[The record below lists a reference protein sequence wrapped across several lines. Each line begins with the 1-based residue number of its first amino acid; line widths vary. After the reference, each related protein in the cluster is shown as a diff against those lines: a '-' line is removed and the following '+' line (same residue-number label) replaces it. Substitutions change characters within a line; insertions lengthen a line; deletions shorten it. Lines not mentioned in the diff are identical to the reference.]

1 MIRALF
7 LPGNFPSTIG
17 ENNKESWLI
26 KSKHFSDSLRQ
37 ELDGFGC
44 SQISNW
50 LNLSSFGKCWKN
62 HSCFYSKKCRFSR
75 GKKHKRIQSLAS
87 IIELFTILF
96 FSLLYQKQFWIFF
109 PFNNRQ
115 KQRRKLFFTLSLCIL
130 KRRHFFWCL
139 NPQKNF
145 VIKMI
150 VPRDGKRNL
159 IFIFFLSSHSC
170 SSLSGKSS
178 LIEPVAQIHKILKN
192 SDWTHKKKNQWKNKF
207 NLKFLVYFSQL
218 SIKF

>member
-7 LPGNFPSTIG
+7 LPENFLSTIG
-17 ENNKESWLI
+17 KITKESWLI

-50 LNLSSFGKCWKN
+50 LNLSSFGKCRKN
-62 HSCFYSKKCRFSR
+62 HSCFYSEKCRFSR

-96 FSLLYQKQFWIFF
+96 FLCFTRSNFEYFSPSTIGKNRDENFF
-109 PFNNRQ
+109 
-115 KQRRKLFFTLSLCIL
+115 LSHSRCIL

-139 NPQKNF
+139 NPQKKNF

-159 IFIFFLSSHSC
+159 IFIFF
-170 SSLSGKSS
+170 
-178 LIEPVAQIHKILKN
+178 IVAQLQFAFGEKFINRACRAN
-192 SDWTHKKKNQWKNKF
+192 S
-207 NLKFLVYFSQL
+207 
-218 SIKF
+218 